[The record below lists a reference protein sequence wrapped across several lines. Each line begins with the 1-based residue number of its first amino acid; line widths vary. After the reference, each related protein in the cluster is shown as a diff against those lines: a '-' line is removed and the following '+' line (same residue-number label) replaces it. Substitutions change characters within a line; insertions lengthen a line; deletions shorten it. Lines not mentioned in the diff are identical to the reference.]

1 MKKEEIVIKN
11 ALRMTKEADDQLSIY
26 ATKNRDCIKVK
37 QTIRNREEF
46 DIRWPFEED
55 IDRIY
60 IVNHIS
66 DMLIKLKH
74 YLFLIMLIFQSVL
87 FMSNG

>member
-46 DIRWPFEED
+46 DI
-55 IDRIY
+55 
-60 IVNHIS
+60 VNHIS

>member
-55 IDRIY
+55 IDRILY
-60 IVNHIS
+60 CKSYPMGES
-66 DMLIKLKH
+66 DCSSDWSWSCFKSR
-74 YLFLIMLIFQSVL
+74 FD
-87 FMSNG
+87 

>member
-37 QTIRNREEF
+37 QTIRNREELISDGRLKKTLIEF
-46 DIRWPFEED
+46 
-55 IDRIY
+55 Y